1 MICLLYR
8 DVLCLA
14 SAAKVEQVYTIQAC
28 ISRGGVTVEEVDN
41 GRGKLRNNS
50 FTIQCI

>member
-14 SAAKVEQVYTIQAC
+14 VAGRADQIYTIQAC
-28 ISRGGVTVEEVDN
+28 VNLTYLRAEEVDN
-41 GRGKLRNNS
+41 GRGEFRHNYAQLS
-50 FTIQCI
+50 F